1 VRARRRTVAHPFGT
15 IKRRIRATHCLMK
28 RPPKVAIE
36 MALHGLADNL
46 TRELNTFGVSMMAT
60 VR

>member
-15 IKRRIRATHCLMK
+15 IRATHCLMK

>member
-1 VRARRRTVAHPFGT
+1 
-15 IKRRIRATHCLMK
+15 MK